1 MTSDPRAAT
10 ELLLIRHGESTG
22 NSAGRMQGQDDTEL
36 SPHGREQAALLAQ
49 RLAGLHDRPTLVYSS
64 DLRRAHD
71 TAQAVAAALGTVVH
85 LDPRLRELDVG
96 TWAGMAREEI
106 ATMDPVDWR
115 AWEERRGE
123 VRYGGAESFADL
135 QRRVVPAVAEIADR
149 HPGAHLVVVTHGVA
163 IRTYLA
169 HVLGL
174 DLSAM
179 WQLAI
184 ANTALCRVH
193 PHVVGVPGAVPR
205 MGRVDVIND
214 ATHLERPTSGAA
226 GLA

>member
-36 SPHGREQAALLAQ
+36 SALGRDQGALLAQ
-49 RLAGLHDRPTLVYSS
+49 RLAGLRDRPTLVYSS

-71 TAQAVAAALGTVVH
+71 TAKLVAAALGTVVH

-106 ATMDPVDWR
+106 AAMAPADWHS
-115 AWEERRGE
+115 WEERDPA
-123 VRYGGAESFADL
+123 VRYGGAESFTDL
-135 QRRVVPAVAEIADR
+135 QRRVVPAIEEIAER
-149 HPGAHLVVVTHGVA
+149 HTGAHLVVVTHGVA

-174 DLSAM
+174 NLSAM

-184 ANTALCRVH
+184 ANTALNRIH
-193 PHVVGVPGAVPR
+193 PHVVGVPGAPPR

-214 ATHLERPTSGAA
+214 ATHLERATSGAA